1 MLFAISGLICWC
13 GISQVISNSVVSSF
27 KNAFSIPP
35 VYTTV
40 VLVAVAAVIVLRK
53 NATVK
58 ILDMIVPVMAVV
70 YFAITILVIVMNI
83 GSIPGVFARI
93 FQEAF
98 GFRQVAAGGFGAV
111 LMNGVKRGLFPMR
124 QALVLLRVRQLRQN
138 VISRSKQDWYRHLGI
153 IRYDRNLQLYCN
165 DHASCPGRKMLQ
177 DFPEWIFCRRRWNI
191 ISEDLVWFLL
201 QRHYFSFSFSTFL
214 GILFYA
220 RSNVAYLFRR

>member
-138 VISRSKQDWYRHLGI
+138 VISRSKQDWYRHLEYLS
-153 IRYDRNLQLYCN
+153 IR
-165 DHASCPGRKMLQ
+165 S
-177 DFPEWIFCRRRWNI
+177 
-191 ISEDLVWFLL
+191 
-201 QRHYFSFSFSTFL
+201 
-214 GILFYA
+214 
-220 RSNVAYLFRR
+220 